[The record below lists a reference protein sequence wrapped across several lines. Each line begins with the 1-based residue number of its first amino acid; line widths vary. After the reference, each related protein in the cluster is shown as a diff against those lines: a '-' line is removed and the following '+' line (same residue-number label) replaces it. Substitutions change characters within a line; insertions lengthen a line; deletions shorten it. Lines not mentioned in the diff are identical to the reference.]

1 MKRSSATEIVRTLR
15 EHGHETYF
23 VGGCVRDMEMGV
35 EPSDYDVATAARPDD
50 VMRLF
55 PRTEPI
61 GAQFGVVLVI
71 HRGDP
76 VEVATFRSDDA
87 YVDGRRPT
95 GVTFTGPR
103 EDVLRRDFTI
113 NGLLYDPIED
123 RVIDFVD
130 GRADIRKR
138 LVRAI
143 GDPKERFAEDK
154 LRILRAVRFGA
165 RLGYDIDPATWD
177 AVREMA
183 GEIGTVSAERIHDE
197 VTRILTEGGAA
208 RGFDLMAESGLLGTI
223 FPEVIWNDHLRSAL
237 RMIERGAAPDFA
249 YGVLWHES
257 GVDAARRGAARLRMS
272 NAHTAHILGLVGQQ
286 PVFDTVEEMPVAA
299 LKRFVRQPRFSDHL
313 ALRRIHGGESDS
325 AAVFVGS
332 RLAEWADRDLHPEPL
347 ISGTDL
353 INLNL
358 PPGPSFRTILDAV
371 EDAQLDGRLSDRD
384 SALEFVR
391 TRFL

>member
-23 VGGCVRDMEMGV
+23 VGGSVRDMEMGL
-35 EPSDYDVATAARPDD
+35 EPSDYDVATAARPEE

-71 HRGDP
+71 HRGCP
-76 VEVATFRSDDA
+76 IEVATFRSDDA

-123 RVIDFVD
+123 QVIDFVG
-130 GRADIRKR
+130 GRADIAKR

-143 GDPKERFAEDK
+143 GNPRERFGEDK

-177 AVREMA
+177 AVREMSS
-183 GEIGTVSAERIHDE
+183 EIGTVSAERIHDE

-208 RGFDLMAESGLLGTI
+208 RGFDLLAESGLLGHI
-223 FPEVIWNDHLRSAL
+223 LPEVDWNDHLRESLQAL
-237 RMIERGAAPDFA
+237 ERGVAPEFA
-249 YGVLWHES
+249 FGVLWHES
-257 GVDAARRGAARLRMS
+257 GVEVARRGAARLKMS
-272 NAHTAHILGLVGQQ
+272 NAHIGHIVELVGQQ
-286 PVFDTVEEMPVAA
+286 EVFDRVEGMGVAS
-299 LKRFVRQPRFSDHL
+299 LKRFVRQPRFGDHL
-313 ALRRIHGGESDS
+313 ALRKIHSGKSD
-325 AAVFVGS
+325 AAAAFVQS
-332 RLAEWADRDLHPEPL
+332 RLDEWTHADLHPAAL
-347 ISGTDL
+347 ISGSDL
-353 INLNL
+353 IKLGL
-358 PPGPSFRTILDAV
+358 APGPSFRTILEAV
-371 EDAQLDGRLSDRD
+371 EDAQLEGRLSLRD
-384 SALEFVR
+384 DAVRFVEE
-391 TRFL
+391 RFL

>member
-1 MKRSSATEIVRTLR
+1 MKRSAATEIVRKLR

-23 VGGCVRDMEMGV
+23 VGWCVRDMQTGI
-35 EPSDYDVATAARPDD
+35 EPSDYDIATAARPDE

-71 HRGDP
+71 HRGSG

-87 YVDGRRPT
+87 YIDGRRPT

-113 NGLLYDPIED
+113 NGLLYDPID
-123 RVIDFVD
+123 GRVIDFVD
-130 GRADIRKR
+130 GRRDIENR

-143 GDPKERFAEDK
+143 GDPRERFAEDK

-165 RLGYDIDPATWD
+165 RLGYDIDPATWN

-183 GEIGTVSAERIHDE
+183 AEIGTVSAERIHDE

-208 RGFDLMAESGLLGTI
+208 RGFDLLAGSGLLAEL
-223 FPEVIWNDHLRSAL
+223 FPEVRWDDHLRHSLAAL
-237 RMIERGAAPDFA
+237 ERGVAPDFA
-249 YGVLWHES
+249 FGVLWHES
-257 GVDAARRGAARLRMS
+257 GVDRARKGASRLRMS
-272 NAHTAHILGLVGQQ
+272 NAHTAHIVELVGQQ
-286 PVFDTVEEMPVAA
+286 DVFDAVDGMAVAA

-313 ALRRIHGGESDS
+313 ALRRIHKGESD
-325 AAVFVGS
+325 AAAELVDS
-332 RLAEWADRDLHPEPL
+332 RVAGWKPNDLHPEPL

-358 PPGPSFRTILDAV
+358 PTGPLFRTILDAV
-371 EDAQLDGRLSDRD
+371 EDAQLEGRLRDRD
-384 SALEFVR
+384 AALEYVR
-391 TRFL
+391 ERFL